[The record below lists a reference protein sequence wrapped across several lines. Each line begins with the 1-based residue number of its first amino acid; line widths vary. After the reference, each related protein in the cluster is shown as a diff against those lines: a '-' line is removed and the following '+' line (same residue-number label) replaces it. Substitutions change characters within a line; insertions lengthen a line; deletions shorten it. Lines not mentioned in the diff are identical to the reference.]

1 VTVRKVVASTYV
13 TLDGVY
19 EDPGWSAPY
28 WSDEAQA
35 FARDQLWASDALLVG
50 RRTYEGFAAA
60 WPTDEWIE
68 REGEFAERMN
78 TYPKYVASKRLEEP
92 LEWNNSHLLEGDV
105 ADAVSKLKEESGQDI
120 LMYSSVGL
128 MRALMAEGLVD
139 RFRIWVHPLVL
150 GEGRRLFEDGKRTEL
165 ELVDTTTLP
174 NGVAVLDYQ
183 LPG

>member
-1 VTVRKVVASTYV
+1 LRDSDAGPDRRSAVRKVVASTYV

-19 EDPGWSAPY
+19 EDPGW
-28 WSDEAQA
+28 
-35 FARDQLWASDALLVG
+35 
-50 RRTYEGFAAA
+50 
-60 WPTDEWIE
+60 
-68 REGEFAERMN
+68 
-78 TYPKYVASKRLEEP
+78 

-105 ADAVSKLKEESGQDI
+105 ADAVGKLKEESGQDI